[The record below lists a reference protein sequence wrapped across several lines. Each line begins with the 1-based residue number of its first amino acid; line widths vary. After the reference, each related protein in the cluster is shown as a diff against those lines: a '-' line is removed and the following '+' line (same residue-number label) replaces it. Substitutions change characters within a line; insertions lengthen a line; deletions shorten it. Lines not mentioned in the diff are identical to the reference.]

1 MKLTERLSQS
11 PDVVSREVAGET
23 VLLHLESGL
32 YFGLDEVGS
41 LIWRSLEGESRSVAS
56 LCDVVGAEFDMA
68 PLSLEKDILAFAVSL
83 VDQGLVESKPA

>member
-1 MKLTERLSQS
+1 MKLTECLSQS

-41 LIWRSLEGESRSVAS
+41 LIWRSLEGESRSVAN
-56 LCDVVGAEFDMA
+56 LCDVVSAEFDMA
-68 PLSLEKDILAFAVSL
+68 SLLVEKDILAFVASL
-83 VDQGLVESKPA
+83 IDQGLVETKPA